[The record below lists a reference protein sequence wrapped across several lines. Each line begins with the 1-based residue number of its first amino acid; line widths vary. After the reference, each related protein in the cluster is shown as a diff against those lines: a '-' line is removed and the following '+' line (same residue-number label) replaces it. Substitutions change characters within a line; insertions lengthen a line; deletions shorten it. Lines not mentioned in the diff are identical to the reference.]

1 MVEIKVCQMLKM
13 QNSNYGFTVETKKVK
28 NLTMPFV
35 QKLVSH
41 GPAEKSGVKPNDVI
55 IRINGI
61 ETHSLRK
68 RTIGSLIE
76 RFHVHVTIECIED
89 KDLENFSHSKIDS
102 YPQVKP
108 GNLRLPRI
116 FKLHG
121 NKNGDKINFIEKTRI
136 MFAVSEYLNFT
147 EGKMTSNFMTS
158 QNLLPTPGS

>member
-1 MVEIKVCQMLKM
+1 M
-13 QNSNYGFTVETKKVK
+13 QPPILLYPKTLN
-28 NLTMPFV
+28 
-35 QKLVSH
+35 SH

-102 YPQVKP
+102 YPQDPVILP
-108 GNLRLPRI
+108 ETMWTVIEVGQVNLDDLREHPPLSKFVHFLTERI
-116 FKLHG
+116 LSP
-121 NKNGDKINFIEKTRI
+121 DRSLEEPSTLDLTR
-136 MFAVSEYLNFT
+136 
-147 EGKMTSNFMTS
+147 
-158 QNLLPTPGS
+158 